1 MSVLF
6 NVIPAQA
13 GIHEIPRQGGKS
25 LVKFI
30 LKQMIFG
37 LKTHFKWILASAR
50 MTNVCHLI
58 LILTVLFSS
67 SPLSARDKNLPIP
80 RFAAIRPDRANI
92 RVGPGAGYPV
102 EWVVVKSG
110 VPVEITAEFDNWCRL
125 NFPDG
130 SQGWVHRNMLMGKRS
145 AWVMSSDCHLFKSAG
160 EDSELLAHLEKGAL
174 VLLQKCDGPWCQV
187 KVDGFKGWVKRQDL
201 WGVYPNEKLG

>member
-1 MSVLF
+1 MSHYNLIECHPELVS
-6 NVIPAQA
+6 
-13 GIHEIPRQGGKS
+13 GS
-25 LVKFI
+25 LKEWM
-30 LKQMIFG
+30 LKRVQHDGFLG
-37 LKTHFKWILASAR
+37 TLCLALSLA
-50 MTNVCHLI
+50 
-58 LILTVLFSS
+58 LTPTS
-67 SPLSARDKNLPIP
+67 LSARDKNLPIP

-145 AWVMSSDCHLFKSAG
+145 AWVMSSDCHLFKSA
-160 EDSELLAHLEKGAL
+160 EENSKLLAHLEKGAL
-174 VLLQKCDGPWCQV
+174 VLLQKCDGSWCQI
-187 KVDGFKGWVKRQDL
+187 KVEGFKGWVKRQDL
-201 WGVYPNEKLG
+201 WGIYPNEKLG

>member
-1 MSVLF
+1 MTKRASILRFVYTLITLMTALFCDSV
-6 NVIPAQA
+6 
-13 GIHEIPRQGGKS
+13 
-25 LVKFI
+25 
-30 LKQMIFG
+30 
-37 LKTHFKWILASAR
+37 
-50 MTNVCHLI
+50 
-58 LILTVLFSS
+58 
-67 SPLSARDKNLPIP
+67 SARDKNLPIP

-125 NFPDG
+125 SFPDG

-145 AWVMSSDCHLFKSAG
+145 AWIMGSTTRLYTSAA
-160 EDSELLAHLEKGAL
+160 EDSELLAHIEKGAL